1 MSIKNSFD
9 KIFPKDLSKIKNKQK
24 HIRYTIA
31 QNINKFNGNDFEKF
45 IDKILKHPFSK
56 HLFNYVH
63 FDYSEILTNPSYKI
77 NSRENELIWLNKIF
91 YQNRNKL
98 KIFIENQKII
108 DSLILQSKEQEALV
122 IIESIEKEAG
132 YSFWS
137 IEYKNYIYKSLGNI
151 DNIKILNN
159 LKLMNSGKIFEFFID
174 QITYKSESK
183 TNKIFIKN
191 FLKQIKLLRDL
202 CVNEDEHG
210 TNIAEMFS
218 SYFLPA
224 TYDYNSNINS
234 RRISIIF
241 NLPIIDQYIL
251 FKKYF
256 LIFKIKDIKFS
267 NSEID
272 ILNKILT
279 FINDEELFN
288 ILNPITNID
297 NIDRE
302 YLSILDKY
310 TLSNYKEVKN
320 NILSIL
326 SNDSKA
332 IVFSELYARNNTY
345 LKEDFGNNLFEKIA
359 LNFYNIMTLNN
370 IYESIEFIEKIILQH
385 NLSSWTYSLLFQL
398 YNLITIHSYSKTVAS
413 KITIQLGNKITPLY
427 LMDFSYDN
435 YLKQRGIEFSQLP
448 IYRQIKIN
456 ITEPYN
462 SEISDEDFE
471 EYSKVLI
478 KSDFIKDKVN
488 YLINKN
494 EFIMCASFI
503 VDNILLINDLDLIL
517 PIEQVLE
524 GISNSYLDEIS
535 IDIPILYNI
544 FNNRNNSS
552 KLEEGREFYED
563 YISQFN
569 THKPSEYFI
578 KKNSLSKKEIYFL
591 KNIAIPPIMDISG
604 EYENSSELKK
614 ERLEILNIIENSEGE
629 TESISTERNTLFD
642 ELIFENI
649 KASYNSSKL
658 YVDLASIKRS
668 REDIY
673 TRFYNEI
680 IKLKNFKEDILEEEE
695 DTIEKDYIT
704 YMNEDKKVT
713 KILMPSSDIL
723 KICSEIFIQLVNDF
737 VKNGHF
743 GLNKYLSTEI
753 RHDVLFT
760 HLRTCFEKYNLLT
773 IAGANLEYES
783 NIFWRKKY
791 SLISNEI
798 MNAIDD
804 RLKKFSKD
812 IDEYL
817 KEVTSW
823 FDIKEKKTDDGMFD
837 FIPTTHTLSKLKTV
851 VLSSDTYNNFID
863 NLFLFMWDITY
874 ISTSKI
880 KKTLEDKFKVKI
892 IEIIDILSDDINI
905 YKLNKPL
912 SELETSIKL
921 VRGQIIEETDF
932 IATWL
937 NRVEQDDKLYY
948 LISIINSCVSM
959 FNSTLLN
966 KETQVKCIDH
976 GSFLNIQLNHLESR
990 AIVSTMHMALINA
1003 SKYGV
1008 RKKKEL
1014 NIDVTIYFENNMI
1027 NIKIENDM
1035 NPVKNKDEYL
1045 NNLNKK
1051 FFDNDKELSTSEIG
1065 GTGLHKMYNLLTNVS
1080 PNFVLNLNI
1089 NKNRFQ
1095 VIIGVKSEYFNN

>member
-1 MSIKNSFD
+1 MSIKNSLD
-9 KIFPKDLSKIKNKQK
+9 EIFPKKLHKIQNKQK
-24 HIRYTIA
+24 YIRSAIA
-31 QNINKFNGNDFEKF
+31 LNINKFDGKHFEEF
-45 IDKILKHPFSK
+45 IDKIFKHPFSK
-56 HLFNYVH
+56 HLFNYIH
-63 FDYSEILTNPSYKI
+63 FDYSKILTNPSYKI
-77 NSRENELIWLNKIF
+77 NSRENELIWINKVF
-91 YQNRNKL
+91 YENRNKL
-98 KIFIENQKII
+98 KFFIENQKII
-108 DSLILQSKEQEALV
+108 DSLILQSKEKEALE
-122 IIESIEKEAG
+122 IIESIEKEVG
-132 YSFWS
+132 YSLWS
-137 IEYKNYIYKSLGNI
+137 IEYKNYIYKSLDDI

-159 LKLMNSGKIFEFFID
+159 LKLINSGKTFEFFID
-174 QITYKSESK
+174 QITYKSESN

-191 FLKQIKLLRDL
+191 FLNQIKLLRDL

-241 NLPIIDQYIL
+241 NLPLIDQYIL

-267 NSEID
+267 NSEIA
-272 ILNKILT
+272 ILNEILNC
-279 FINDEELFN
+279 INDEELFN
-288 ILNPITNID
+288 ILNPITDINNID
-297 NIDRE
+297 NE
-302 YLSILDKY
+302 YLNILDKY
-310 TLSNYKEVKN
+310 SLSNYKDVKE

-326 SNDSKA
+326 YKDSKS
-332 IVFSELYARNNTY
+332 IVFSELYARNNAY

-370 IYESIEFIEKIILQH
+370 IYVSIKFIEKIILRY
-385 NLSSWTYSLLFQL
+385 NLSSWTYSLSFQL
-398 YNLITIHSYSKTVAS
+398 YNIITIPTYSKILSS
-413 KITIQLGNKITPLY
+413 KSIIQLGNKITPLY
-427 LMDFSYDN
+427 LMNFSYNN
-435 YLKQRGIEFSQLP
+435 YLKQRGIEFSELP

-456 ITEPYN
+456 ITENDN
-462 SEISDEDFE
+462 SEISDKDFE

-488 YLINKN
+488 YLINKK
-494 EFIMCASFI
+494 EFVMCASFI

-517 PIEQVLE
+517 PIEQVLD

-563 YISQFN
+563 YINQFD
-569 THKPSEYFI
+569 TYKPSEYFI
-578 KKNSLSKKEIYFL
+578 KKDNLSAKEIYFL

-604 EYENSSELKK
+604 EFENSSELKK
-614 ERLEILNIIENSEGE
+614 ERLEILNIIEIFEGE
-629 TESISTERNTLFD
+629 TESISTERNNLFD

-658 YVDLASIKRS
+658 YVDLESIKRS

-673 TRFYNEI
+673 NRFYNEI
-680 IKLKNFKEDILEEEE
+680 IKIKNFKEYILDEEE

-723 KICSEIFIQLVNDF
+723 KICSEIYLQLVNDF
-737 VKNGHF
+737 VKNGDF

-773 IAGANLEYES
+773 VAGANFEYES

-791 SLISNEI
+791 SLITNEI

-823 FDIKEKKTDDGMFD
+823 FNIKEKKLMMECL
-837 FIPTTHTLSKLKTV
+837 TLFQQL
-851 VLSSDTYNNFID
+851 
-863 NLFLFMWDITY
+863 
-874 ISTSKI
+874 
-880 KKTLEDKFKVKI
+880 
-892 IEIIDILSDDINI
+892 IL
-905 YKLNKPL
+905 
-912 SELETSIKL
+912 
-921 VRGQIIEETDF
+921 
-932 IATWL
+932 
-937 NRVEQDDKLYY
+937 
-948 LISIINSCVSM
+948 
-959 FNSTLLN
+959 
-966 KETQVKCIDH
+966 
-976 GSFLNIQLNHLESR
+976 
-990 AIVSTMHMALINA
+990 
-1003 SKYGV
+1003 
-1008 RKKKEL
+1008 
-1014 NIDVTIYFENNMI
+1014 
-1027 NIKIENDM
+1027 
-1035 NPVKNKDEYL
+1035 
-1045 NNLNKK
+1045 
-1051 FFDNDKELSTSEIG
+1051 
-1065 GTGLHKMYNLLTNVS
+1065 
-1080 PNFVLNLNI
+1080 
-1089 NKNRFQ
+1089 
-1095 VIIGVKSEYFNN
+1095 